1 MKKFKFE
8 FSAVLE
14 LRKTQ
19 EKEAL
24 RGLAL
29 AQEKLQNEIS
39 KKEQLLRQLD
49 LALQRREAYGRPA
62 ARIALAQGEDDFIV
76 GTKQRVLFADQA
88 IFRANKEVS
97 KALRIYL
104 GAKKK
109 SLVMET
115 LLEKAKLDYKKEVN
129 RYEQK
134 TYDDLNIMRDR
145 LKEKEI

>member
-19 EKEAL
+19 EKECL
-24 RGLAL
+24 RNLAR
-29 AQEKLQNEIS
+29 AQEQLQIEIS
-39 KKEQLLRQLD
+39 KKEMLLQQLGK
-49 LALQRREAYGRPA
+49 ALERREAYGKPA
-62 ARIALAQGEDDFIV
+62 ARISIVQGEDDFIV
-76 GTKQRVLFADQA
+76 GTKQRIIFSDQA

-97 KALRIYL
+97 KALRVYL
-104 GAKKK
+104 AAKKK

-115 LLEKAKLDYKKEVN
+115 LLEKAKLEYKKEAS

-134 TYDDLNIMRDR
+134 TYDDINIMRNR
-145 LKEKEI
+145 LKEKEF